1 VGAFFIRVT
10 STYFGSLNFSNYIRF
25 SQISLVL
32 SLTTLLFYNDILRFR
47 ILVLET
53 FTHQIL
59 SIYLLTHERI
69 SPVFFMV
76 LIF

>member
-10 STYFGSLNFSNYIRF
+10 STYFGSLNFSNYIIF

-53 FTHQIL
+53 FIH
-59 SIYLLTHERI
+59 
-69 SPVFFMV
+69 
-76 LIF
+76 